1 MPPYVTTGPRSGPC
15 PHRHRTLG
23 GALRCVDEHARA
35 CRRQGTTS
43 DRQVQ
48 RADGRPLTAA
58 EQERVYWWQHRE
70 AAPGEA

>member
-1 MPPYVTTGPRSGPC
+1 MPVSLTTGLHSGPC

-23 GALRCVDEHARA
+23 GALRCQGDHARA

-48 RADGRPLTAA
+48 RAGGRPLTAA
-58 EQERVYWWQHRE
+58 EQERVDWWQHRA
-70 AAPGEA
+70 AAPGEG